1 MATPARPEPLSYGS
15 YLKVADLLKCQE
27 PESDK
32 AGTPAHDELLF
43 IITHQT
49 YELWFKQIIHELDAV
64 LALMGTSDTQMH
76 VDERDIGRVLKHLE
90 RVVAIQRVIVQQID
104 ILETMTPLDFLDF
117 RDLLAPSSGFQS
129 AQFRAIENKL
139 GMLRGRR
146 LTYNAQPYEAVLPE
160 TERARAVGPESQ
172 ASLFDRIDAWLS
184 RMPFRNFRD
193 YDFWRVYNEQVTA
206 MLAREEAAIRATH
219 AANPEALAAQLA
231 GLGRTR
237 EEFAAVF
244 DPQRYE
250 QARSEGARRFSY
262 PAFLS
267 ALMISLYRDEPILQ
281 TPFRLLTTLIDI
293 DENLSLWRYRHMLM
307 VSRMIGARIGTGGSA
322 GQDYLKRTVDAHR
335 VFQDLFALSTYLLPR
350 SALPPLPPQVAGELG
365 FRYAP

>member
-32 AGTPAHDELLF
+32 LGTPAHDELLF

-64 LALMGTSDTQMH
+64 LRLMATDS
-76 VDERDIGRVLKHLE
+76 VDERDVGRVLKHLE

-139 GMLRGRR
+139 GMLRAKR
-146 LTYNAQPYEAVLPE
+146 LAYNAQPYEAVLPQA
-160 TERARAVGPESQ
+160 ERERAVGPESQ
-172 ASLFDRIDAWLS
+172 PSLFDRVDAWLS

-193 YDFWRVYNEQVTA
+193 YDFWQAYNAQVTA
-206 MLAREEAAIRATH
+206 MLAREEEAIRSAH
-219 AANPEALAAQLA
+219 AGNQAALAAQLA
-231 GLGRTR
+231 GLARTR
-237 EEFAAVF
+237 EEFGAVF
-244 DPQRYE
+244 DAARYE
-250 QARSEGARRFSY
+250 EARAQGQRRLSY

-281 TPFRLLTTLIDI
+281 TPFRLLTALIDI

-335 VFQDLFALSTYLLPR
+335 IFPDLFALSTYLLPR
-350 SALPPLPPQVAGELG
+350 STLPPLPPQVAGELG

>member
-1 MATPARPEPLSYGS
+1 MALPARPEPLSYGS
-15 YLKVADLLKCQE
+15 YLKVASLLQCQE
-27 PESDK
+27 LESAK
-32 AGTPAHDELLF
+32 QGAPAHDELLF

-64 LALMGTSDTQMH
+64 LAIMGADAVH
-76 VDERDIGRVLKHLE
+76 ERDVGRALTHLE

-117 RDLLAPSSGFQS
+117 RDMLAPSSGFQS

-139 GMLRGRR
+139 GMRR
-146 LTYNAQPYEAVLPE
+146 AQRLAYNAQPYEAVLPAA
-160 TERARAVGPESQ
+160 ERATATAPEAQ
-172 ASLFDRIDAWLS
+172 PSLFDRVDAWLA
-184 RMPFRNFRD
+184 RMPFRSFRD
-193 YDFWRVYNEQVTA
+193 YDFWQVYHDQVNA
-206 MLAREEAAIRATH
+206 MLARDEAAIH
-219 AANPEALAAQLA
+219 AAHDANPAALASQLQ
-231 GLGRTR
+231 GLSRTR
-237 EEFAAVF
+237 AEFGAVF
-244 DPQRYE
+244 DAGTYDA
-250 QARSEGARRFSY
+250 ARAEGLRRLSY

-281 TPFRLLTTLIDI
+281 TPFRLLTVLIDI

-335 VFQDLFALSTYLLPR
+335 VFQDLFNLSTYLLPR
-350 SALPPLPPQVAGELG
+350 SALPALPPQVAGELG
-365 FRYAP
+365 FRYAGEGG